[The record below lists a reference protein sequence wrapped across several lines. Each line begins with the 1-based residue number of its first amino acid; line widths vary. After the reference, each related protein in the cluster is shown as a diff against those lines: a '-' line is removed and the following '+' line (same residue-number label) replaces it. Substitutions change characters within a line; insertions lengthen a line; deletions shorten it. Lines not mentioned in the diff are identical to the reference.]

1 MEAPDGG
8 GGSSRYL
15 TTFSPGAFEQIKRA
29 GRDRGAW
36 CTRERGGRGRLNV
49 AQTKGAIRCGR
60 LVVTERGVVVVVREE
75 KDPEQ
80 V

>member
-1 MEAPDGG
+1 VEAPDGG

-36 CTRERGGRGRLNV
+36 CTREGGGRGRLNV
-49 AQTKGAIRCGR
+49 AQAKGDYSMWSSRR
-60 LVVTERGVVVVVREE
+60 YREGGGGGGE
-75 KDPEQ
+75 GGKGS
-80 V
+80 

>member
-1 MEAPDGG
+1 MGG

-36 CTRERGGRGRLNV
+36 CTRERGAGQ
-49 AQTKGAIRCGR
+49 A
-60 LVVTERGVVVVVREE
+60 
-75 KDPEQ
+75 
-80 V
+80 

>member
-1 MEAPDGG
+1 VFAAACSWGEVERVWRLPTGG

-36 CTRERGGRGRLNV
+36 CTRERGAGQ
-49 AQTKGAIRCGR
+49 A
-60 LVVTERGVVVVVREE
+60 
-75 KDPEQ
+75 
-80 V
+80 